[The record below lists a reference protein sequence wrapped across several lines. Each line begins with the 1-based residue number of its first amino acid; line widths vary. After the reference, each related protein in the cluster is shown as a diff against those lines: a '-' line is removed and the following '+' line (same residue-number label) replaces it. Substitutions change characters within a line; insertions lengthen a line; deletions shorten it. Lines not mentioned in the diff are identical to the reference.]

1 MIIKHML
8 LNHRPLHNPC
18 LMEYECKQSFF
29 RPSQDKR
36 ASGSME
42 SSVFR
47 IPPYHYL
54 HVLDQ
59 TTNVTRLETGPQIF
73 VRKDNELVL
82 MNPERMI
89 TVPPRH
95 YCIIQNPV
103 VRDDNHQVVF
113 DNLSQVKDGT
123 HTK

>member
-1 MIIKHML
+1 MF
-8 LNHRPLHNPC
+8 C
-18 LMEYECKQSFF
+18 LSPY

-36 ASGSME
+36 ISGTME
-42 SSVFR
+42 ASVFR
-47 IPPYHYL
+47 IPPYHFL

-73 VRKDNELVL
+73 VRKDNEVVL
-82 MNPERMI
+82 MSPERMI

-103 VRDDNHQVVF
+103 VRDENQQVVT
-113 DNLSQVKDGT
+113 DNLGQV
-123 HTK
+123 